1 MKTQILTFAVLL
13 ALSFAS
19 MSPVFSQS
27 GGTIKGTVTNVEN
40 GEPIPLANVYVKYG
54 DNLIGGTTDFDG
66 NFTIKPVPSG
76 TYVVF
81 VSCLGYGDVQITNV
95 FVSQDK
101 ITFVDNAKMT
111 AGIFID
117 PDVVITGDRPL
128 IDKDLPQLKI
138 ITKDIIENTPGHG
151 NINNL
156 IAVTT
161 SDVQVSDDNSE
172 IYFRGSRSGDAL
184 YIIDGARMINP
195 ESMCPS
201 VAIGSVQVYTGGVPA
216 RYGDFTGGV
225 IVIETQSYFEWLA
238 AKESERLRN
247 GGF

>member
-76 TYVVF
+76 TYVVYI
-81 VSCLGYGDVQITNV
+81 SCVNYGELQITDV
-95 FVSQDK
+95 VVVQDK
-101 ITFVDNAKMT
+101 ITFVDNAEMT

-117 PDVVITGDRPL
+117 PKVVITASKI
-128 IDKDLPQLKI
+128 IDKDIPELKI
-138 ITKDIIENTPGHG
+138 ITKDQIDAIPGHG

-216 RYGDFTGGV
+216 KYGDFTGGV

>member
-1 MKTQILTFAVLL
+1 MKTQILTFAVMLT
-13 ALSFAS
+13 LSFAS
-19 MSPVFSQS
+19 LSPVFSQ
-27 GGTIKGTVTNVEN
+27 GGTIKGIVTNDEN
-40 GEPIPLANVYVKYG
+40 GQPVPYANVYVMYG
-54 DNLIGGTTDFDG
+54 DNLIGNVCDFEG
-66 NFTIKPVPSG
+66 NFTIKPVPPG
-76 TYVVF
+76 TYTLYVKYT
-81 VSCLGYGDVQITNV
+81 GYQDVQITDV
-95 FVSQDK
+95 VVSSDR

-117 PDVVITGDRPL
+117 PKVIITAEKI
-128 IDKDLPQLKI
+128 IDKDMPELKI
-138 ITKDIIENTPGHG
+138 ITKDQLDDIPGHG
-151 NINNL
+151 NTNNL

-161 SDVQVSDDNSE
+161 SDVQVSDDNNE

-184 YIIDGARMINP
+184 YIIDGARMLNP

-201 VAIGSVQVYTGGVPA
+201 VAIGRVQVYTGGVPA
-216 RYGDFTGGV
+216 KYGDFTGGV